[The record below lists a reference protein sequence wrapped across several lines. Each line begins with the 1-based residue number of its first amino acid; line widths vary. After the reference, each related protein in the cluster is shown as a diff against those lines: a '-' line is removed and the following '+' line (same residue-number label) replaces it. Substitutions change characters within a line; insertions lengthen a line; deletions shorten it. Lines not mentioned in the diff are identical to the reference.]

1 MRRSFAQS
9 VDLTCTHCQ
18 QQFST
23 EVWLII
29 DITERPD
36 LVTQIEDETIHIL
49 RCPHCGTEHPL
60 DAPLLL
66 HDGPNKLLIFASQEQ
81 STPDQDQ
88 QVARRL
94 GENLIATIPL
104 EERETYLT
112 TAHTVVGIDGLRR
125 ALSGEFGESG
135 DDLTLGL
142 RALMEAN
149 SPAEIRVVAETHP
162 VLLSPEGSRH
172 LREYVRRLQTA
183 GHDDLAQSLEHRVAA
198 LTPGQPHPTLQFI
211 QSLLDA
217 PSPEQRRALL
227 TTQPQFVTPEVPTI
241 LEALA
246 DQAQRRHLDAVA
258 RDLLVIRDEVWGSL
272 GRDVPVTPSA

>member
-1 MRRSFAQS
+1 LV
-9 VDLTCTHCQ
+9 VDA
-18 QQFST
+18 
-23 EVWLII
+23 
-29 DITERPD
+29 TERPD
-36 LVTQIEDETIHIL
+36 LLTQINDETIHVL
-49 RCPHCGTEHPL
+49 RCPHCGLEHPL

-66 HDGPNKLLIFASQEQ
+66 HDGPNKTLIFASQEQ

-88 QVARRL
+88 QIARRL
-94 GENLIATIPL
+94 GENLISTIPV
-104 EERETYLT
+104 EERDTYLT

-125 ALSGEFGESG
+125 ALSGEIGEEG

-142 RALMEAN
+142 RALMEAATP
-149 SPAEIRVVAETHP
+149 SEIREVADAHP
-162 VLLSPEGSRH
+162 VLMSSEGTRH
-172 LREYVRRLQTA
+172 LREYVHRLQAA
-183 GHDDLAQSLEHRVAA
+183 GHDDLAQSLAQRVAA

-258 RDLLVIRDEVWGSL
+258 RDLLVIRDEVLGSL